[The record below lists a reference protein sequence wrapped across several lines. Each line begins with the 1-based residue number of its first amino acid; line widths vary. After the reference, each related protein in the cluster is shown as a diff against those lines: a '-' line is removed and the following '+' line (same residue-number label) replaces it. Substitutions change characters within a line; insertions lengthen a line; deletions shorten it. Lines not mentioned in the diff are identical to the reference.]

1 MKLAK
6 QRCFYC
12 SPEVWERIR
21 RRARKAKL
29 KLSRFIWLCCR
40 RAAEGDGGARPDPTG
55 HPLVLTEE
63 DQRCLHESARTLS
76 GAGRLAVRAPGGG
89 EATVTFGEAVR
100 FLRLAE
106 RGDGA

>member
-12 SPEVWERIR
+12 SPELWERIR
-21 RRARKAKL
+21 RRAGKAKL

-40 RAAEGDGGARPDPTG
+40 QAAEGDPGARPEPAG

-63 DQRCLHESARTLS
+63 EQRRLCENARALS
-76 GAGRLAVRAPGGG
+76 RAGRLAVRAPAGA
-89 EATVTFGEAVR
+89 EAAVTFGEAVR
-100 FLRLAE
+100 LLYLAE
-106 RGDGA
+106 RGGDE